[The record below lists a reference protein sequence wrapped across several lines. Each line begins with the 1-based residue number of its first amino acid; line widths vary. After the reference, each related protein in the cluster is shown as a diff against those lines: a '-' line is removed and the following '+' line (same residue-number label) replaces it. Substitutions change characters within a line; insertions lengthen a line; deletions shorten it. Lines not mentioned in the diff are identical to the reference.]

1 MELFRI
7 IYLFIYLVLTNL
19 SSIDETNNLTQHLT
33 YISVHYLFTDGT
45 HILKLMKTLNELL
58 RHVSMRV
65 HHLQGE
71 HKACS

>member
-1 MELFRI
+1 M
-7 IYLFIYLVLTNL
+7 
-19 SSIDETNNLTQHLT
+19 NNLTHHLTYT
-33 YISVHYLFTDGT
+33 YISVHYLFTDGI

-71 HKACS
+71 HNASS